1 MKTQIA
7 ATGLVF
13 FSLML
18 PLRANAVELF
28 SKMYIFGD
36 SLSDQGNLFNATVE
50 RIPPSPPYFEGR
62 FSNGPNW
69 VDYLAGDLELNPTL
83 FTTLGSGAIPTEGI
97 NFAFGGSTTGTVQTA
112 PVPFSGL
119 EVLPGLQPQIDAF
132 TVPLIQA
139 GQSAD
144 PDALYIVWAG
154 ANDYLPNQGTFEPFT
169 ETDTTLANLS
179 DALQDLTDVGAK
191 TIMVVNLPDLGN
203 TPIALGVDGRV
214 PGTTDA
220 LNTLIEDHN
229 SGLSELLDQFSQTAD
244 SDVNIIPLDVNSIFK
259 EILAQPK
266 EFGFTNVTT
275 PCLNIPAQFVCENPE
290 EFLFWDLQHPTTGV
304 YRIIADLALSAL
316 NDPHPDNNHPHPAN
330 NHPHPTNVPEP
341 AMALGLFALGAL
353 GIGSKR
359 IGKRGSGI

>member
-18 PLRANAVELF
+18 PLKANAVELF

-36 SLSDQGNLFNATVE
+36 SLSDQGNLFNATAE
-50 RIPPSPPYFEGR
+50 QIPLSPPYFEGR

-83 FTTLGSGAIPTEGI
+83 FTTIPSGAIPTQGI
-97 NFAFGGSTTGTVQTA
+97 NFAFGGSTTGTEETA
-112 PVPFSGL
+112 PVTSSGL
-119 EVLPGLQPQIDAF
+119 VVLPGLQPQIDAF

-154 ANDYLPNQGTFEPFT
+154 ANDYLPNQRNFEPFT
-169 ETDTTLANLS
+169 EPDTTLANLS

-191 TIMVVNLPDLGN
+191 NIMVVNLPDLGN

-220 LNTLIEDHN
+220 LNTLTEDHN
-229 SGLSELLDQFSQTAD
+229 SGLSELLDQFSQIPD
-244 SDVNIIPLDVNSIFK
+244 SDVNIIPVDVNSIFR
-259 EILAQPK
+259 EILAQPT
-266 EFGFTNVTT
+266 EFGLTNVTS
-275 PCLNIPAQFVCENPE
+275 PCVNIPAQFVCENPE
-290 EFLFWDLQHPTTGV
+290 EFFFWDLQHPTTGI

-316 NDPHPDNNHPHPAN
+316 NRTPRPS
-330 NHPHPTNVPEP
+330 
-341 AMALGLFALGAL
+341 GAACPNSNAPCWHRWSSA
-353 GIGSKR
+353 G
-359 IGKRGSGI
+359 

>member
-18 PLRANAVELF
+18 PLKANAVELF

-36 SLSDQGNLFNATVE
+36 SLSDQGNLFNATAE
-50 RIPPSPPYFEGR
+50 QIPPSPPYFEGR

-97 NFAFGGSTTGTVQTA
+97 NFAFGGSTTGTENTVALT
-112 PVPFSGL
+112 FSGL
-119 EVLPGLQPQIDAF
+119 TGLPGLEQQIDAF

-144 PDALYIVWAG
+144 PEALYIVWAG
-154 ANDYLPNQGTFEPFT
+154 GNDYLPTQGSFEPFT
-169 ETDTTLANLS
+169 DTVTTLANLS
-179 DALQDLTDVGAK
+179 DAVQDLTNVGAK
-191 TIMVVNLPDLGN
+191 NIMVVNLPDLGN
-203 TPIALGVDGRV
+203 TPIALGLDGRV

-220 LNTLIEDHN
+220 LNTLTEDHN
-229 SGLSELLDQFSQTAD
+229 SGLSELLDQFSQTPD
-244 SDVNIIPLDVNSIFK
+244 SDVNIIPVDVNSTFR
-259 EILAQPK
+259 EILAQPT
-266 EFGFTNVTT
+266 EFGLTNVTS

-316 NDPHPDNNHPHPAN
+316 KDPNPDHNHPHPDH
-330 NHPHPTNVPEP
+330 NHSHPANVPEP